1 LAIDQKIPTRIDIF
15 TSGCRAILKCRF
27 SLPAMRRGFVRFAA
41 YSTAVACSMHNDKES
56 PTTLTLLED
65 DLSFQVVRFSGH
77 EALNQ
82 PYRFDIEVIG
92 LAPALNLERLLHQP
106 AFLDF
111 GHDQGIHGVL
121 DSAGCE
127 HRSGHRVAYK
137 LVLVPRVQALGQ
149 QRCRRVFQRA
159 SVPMI
164 LRQLLEEHG
173 LPASSYR
180 FELATGHYPLRPFCI
195 QYDETDLALLQRLCE
210 EEGIHYHFE
219 HQRDGHVLVLA
230 DDSLSFPQEP
240 LLMPLRS
247 DGHQQPV
254 ISELFQRHDASL
266 PPLRP
271 GARDPGAMDTGDGAA
286 NHSFAT
292 TRQAPAR
299 EQQHRDQLGRRQLE
313 RLRCRHLQI
322 HGQSNQGALRS
333 GRIVQVAEH
342 PLANFNDQWLVTDIR
357 HQGRHSSILLDD
369 TPDMPP
375 GYRNQF
381 SAIPWS
387 TVFRP
392 ALEQPRPSIPGYQP
406 GRVCGPV
413 GKPAVVDENGKVQV
427 SLWPD
432 TLSTAEASTGLWLP
446 LALST
451 AEDWID
457 PSRLPVA
464 GSEVLV
470 IFLDSDPDRP
480 VLCTALGPRP
490 KPHRPRPR
498 EPRGDTRLLFDWLLT
513 RSDLAP

>member
-1 LAIDQKIPTRIDIF
+1 
-15 TSGCRAILKCRF
+15 
-27 SLPAMRRGFVRFAA
+27 
-41 YSTAVACSMHNDKES
+41 MHNDKES
-56 PTTLTLLED
+56 PTTLTLLD
-65 DLSFQVVRFSGH
+65 NDLSFQVVRFSGH

-106 AFLDF
+106 AVLEF

-121 DSAGCE
+121 HSASCE

-137 LVLVPRVQALGQ
+137 LALVPRVQALDQ
-149 QRCRRVFQRA
+149 QRCRRVFQRT

-180 FELATGHYPLRPFCI
+180 FELTTGHYPLRPFCI

-219 HQRDGHVLVLA
+219 HQHDGHVLVLA

-240 LLMPLRS
+240 LLMSMSNNAL
-247 DGHQQPV
+247 GEHQEPV
-254 ISELFQRHDASL
+254 ISELFQRHDA
-266 PPLRP
+266 PLSPVRP
-271 GARDPGAMDTGDGAA
+271 GARNPGAADISEGAA

-292 TRQAPAR
+292 ARHCPAR
-299 EQQHRDQLGRRQLE
+299 EQQHRDQLSRRQLE

-322 HGQSNQGALRS
+322 HGQSNQRAFRS
-333 GRIVQVAEH
+333 GRILQVAEH
-342 PLANFNDQWLVTDIR
+342 PLANFNDQWLVTEIS

-369 TPDMPP
+369 STGMAA

-387 TVFRP
+387 TVYRP
-392 ALEQPRPSIPGYQP
+392 ALKQPRPSIPGYQP
-406 GRVCGPV
+406 GQVCGPL
-413 GKPAVVDENGKVQV
+413 GQPAPVDEDGRVQV
-427 SLWPD
+427 HLWPA
-432 TLSTAEASTGLWLP
+432 TPSATEASTGLWLP
-446 LALST
+446 LALT
-451 AEDWID
+451 CAEDWID